1 MATDCPSRKV
11 PVGAQPCEAPPG
23 QEGIACYTFGSSHLC
38 SICFLDTETA
48 ILAQTIDP
56 ELVLTRELW
65 QVPSTTE
72 KSTKTS

>member
-11 PVGAQPCEAPPG
+11 PVGSQPCEAPPG